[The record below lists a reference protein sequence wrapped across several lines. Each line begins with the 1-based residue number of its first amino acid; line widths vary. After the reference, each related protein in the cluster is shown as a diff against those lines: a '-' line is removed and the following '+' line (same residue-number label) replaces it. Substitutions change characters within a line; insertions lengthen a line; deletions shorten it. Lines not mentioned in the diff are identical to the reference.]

1 MRLTLPAA
9 EDLLLPFTSGQ
20 IATCLPCGFVVGLER
35 QLRSKPIG
43 IRTSTLIVLGSYCFL
58 AMLGAVTADAAERA
72 RVLGQLITGVGFLGA
87 GVMMTRDGIVT
98 GATSAA
104 TVWMMAAAG
113 AMIGLDLDRQAIIMT
128 VLVVITSHYAYMF
141 DNRTLITFPR
151 EYLTGGIGRLGVSIF
166 FMISGALA
174 YVSLTR
180 YSLREYY
187 VRRTCSVLIPYN
199 MVYFTAAL
207 ILLVLGLYFRYLRN
221 PLEQLMNGE
230 KNVIAFLPT
239 LVGIDHYLHG
249 IWGMETAYLTGEW
262 FIGCIILHYAIAPLV
277 FRIMQLAPLLTMSA
291 TLAVSIV
298 CYDRTFVNP
307 YWSAQVWISDFAFG
321 MLFMHFLP
329 WFCKW
334 RRLLAV
340 MGLAVITCGCVM
352 ADLSLKTIRE
362 VLFPLAPRSLI
373 FSVAFLFILHAS
385 YPVINPLLT
394 RHRVKSNVSG
404 LASRAYIIMLLQH
417 VVANINMAELN
428 AAQATLFWVLALVTT
443 ERISAALKTGVSKAE
458 KFTVKHI
465 LKKC

>member
-1 MRLTLPAA
+1 MNMLSTRNTFLDFLRLTAV
-9 EDLLLPFTSGQ
+9 LL
-20 IATCLPCGFVVGLER
+20 
-35 QLRSKPIG
+35 
-43 IRTSTLIVLGSYCFL
+43 
-58 AMLGAVTADAAERA
+58 
-72 RVLGQLITGVGFLGA
+72 
-87 GVMMTRDGIVT
+87 
-98 GATSAA
+98 
-104 TVWMMAAAG
+104 
-113 AMIGLDLDRQAIIMT
+113 
-128 VLVVITSHYAYMF
+128 VITSHYAYMF
-141 DNRTLITFPR
+141 DVSTLITFPR
-151 EYLTGGIGRLGVSIF
+151 EYLTSGIGRLGVSLF

-180 YSLREYY
+180 YSLLEYY
-187 VRRTCSVLIPYN
+187 ARRACSVLIPYN

-207 ILLVLGLYFRYLRN
+207 ILLVLGLYFRYPGS

-230 KNVIAFLPT
+230 KNVIAFFPT

-249 IWGMETAYLTGEW
+249 IWGVETAYLTGEW

-298 CYDRTFVNP
+298 CYDKTLVNP
-307 YWSAQVWISDFAFG
+307 YWSAQVRISDFAFG

-334 RRLLAV
+334 RGLLAV

-352 ADLSLKTIRE
+352 AGLSQKTIRE

-373 FSVAFLFILHAS
+373 FSVPFLFILHAS

-417 VVANINMAELN
+417 VVIIFISANINMAELN

-443 ERISAALKTGVSKAE
+443 ERISAALKNGIAKAE